1 MARRYPL
8 LKAVDWLETN
18 FRPYNPEEEL
28 QVGLFREAIANALVA
43 SKPNSCPSGL
53 IFRMNRLHL
62 TNLRVV
68 YG

>member
-18 FRPYNPEEEL
+18 FRPYNPEEGL

-43 SKPNSCPSGL
+43 SKPNSCSSACVMPMPL
-53 IFRMNRLHL
+53 C
-62 TNLRVV
+62 
-68 YG
+68 